1 LTGTL
6 SWESVWDRENKD
18 RLGYYTEERRGIV
31 FMNSGATSTDGLL
44 QRWRNTLFRR
54 VLLLTFNLDNMEQ
67 MRARQ

>member
-44 QRWRNTLFRR
+44 QRWRTGAIPFSGGY
-54 VLLLTFNLDNMEQ
+54 FC
-67 MRARQ
+67 